1 MIQATLWIMI
11 KDDKIFLWEKKR
23 WFGKWVYNGIWWKQ
37 EADETIDKCMIREA
51 NEEIWINIDE
61 KDLEKVSLLH
71 FYFDANPEW
80 NMDVHIYLIKKFV
93 WEIIET
99 DEIKP
104 QWFDIDKIPY
114 DNMWEDDTYWLPRVL
129 NWERNLEYNFY
140 FDKENGKIRHHE
152 YIS

>member
-1 MIQATLWIMI
+1 MIQATLGIMI
-11 KDDKIFLWEKKR
+11 KDDKIFLGEKKR
-23 WFGKWVYNGIWWKQ
+23 GFGKGVYNGIGGKQ

-51 NEEIWINIDE
+51 NEEIGINIDE

-93 WEIIET
+93 GEIIET

-129 NWERNLEYNFY
+129 NGERNLEYNFY